1 MRRYYFL
8 QQLLSNWFDS
18 VTKGFND
25 GVCVD
30 GLILGAF
37 TSTNMLSNSLFQVSN
52 SSGVIFVQ
60 TTDSGYGSKI
70 FVNLSQTNNS
80 SMGKTSYK
88 VRVDEYLFIIV
99 IFARRILI
107 EERRSNL

>member
-1 MRRYYFL
+1 
-8 QQLLSNWFDS
+8 
-18 VTKGFND
+18 
-25 GVCVD
+25 
-30 GLILGAF
+30 
-37 TSTNMLSNSLFQVSN
+37 MLSNNLFQVSN